1 MSLICRGDFDRQK
14 ARQNCLVRSDHAH
27 IFLASTPE
35 AGDGAGFSASYVV
48 LCPKSSV
55 KVLSIMDVPSKW
67 FKVLV
72 GLKKS
77 KKSQNAD
84 KNNSCQLIF
93 GHRKK
98 HLSDTQKVKAD
109 EEDPD
114 KVIPH
119 LSEHHAQCSLST
131 TSSSAGS
138 YDVNAAGEF
147 KQNLR
152 EHQAA
157 ICIQTAFRAFLAR
170 RALRAL
176 KGLVRLQAL
185 VRGHAVRKQAAIT
198 LRAMQALVRVQA
210 RVRARHVRMAL
221 ENQLAQ
227 QKQQE
232 QVAQESRVREIE
244 WQAGSRPAAVPAGFK
259 PDKNNWGWN
268 WLERWMAVRPW
279 ENRFLNINLQDGVL
293 VQENGAIETSKNT
306 KVPLKVSGK
315 KPTSQTN
322 YGQKAHPSK
331 SDGFTSDKSA
341 VAPLVTNV
349 LKAKLKSSLSP
360 ERPIEEADS
369 SRVPDFRSLSNPR
382 ERPRQA
388 SIGSAKKRLSLPS
401 NGSGARTASD
411 TLNKAAV
418 NKGTKANA
426 QKQLGS
432 DSLKPA
438 ETGGLNHRTQ
448 VKQDA

>member
-1 MSLICRGDFDRQK
+1 
-14 ARQNCLVRSDHAH
+14 
-27 IFLASTPE
+27 
-35 AGDGAGFSASYVV
+35 
-48 LCPKSSV
+48 
-55 KVLSIMDVPSKW
+55 MDVPSKW

-98 HLSDTQKVKAD
+98 HLADTQKVKED

-138 YDVNAAGEF
+138 HDVNAAGEF

-244 WQAGSRPAAVPAGFK
+244 EGWCDSIGSVEQIHAKLLKRQEAAAKRERARAYALTHQWQAGTRPAAVPAGFK

-279 ENRFLNINLQDGVL
+279 ENRFLNINLKDGVL
-293 VQENGAIETSKNT
+293 VQENGAIETSNNT
-306 KVPLKVSGK
+306 KVPLKISGK

-388 SIGSAKKRLSLPS
+388 SLGSAKKRLSLPS

-411 TLNKAAV
+411 PLNKAAV
-418 NKGTKANA
+418 NKSTKANA

-438 ETGGLNHRTQ
+438 EQ
-448 VKQDA
+448 VA

>member
-1 MSLICRGDFDRQK
+1 
-14 ARQNCLVRSDHAH
+14 
-27 IFLASTPE
+27 
-35 AGDGAGFSASYVV
+35 
-48 LCPKSSV
+48 
-55 KVLSIMDVPSKW
+55 MDVPSKW
-67 FKVLV
+67 LKVLV

-77 KKSQNAD
+77 KKTQNAD
-84 KNNSCQLIF
+84 KNTSCQSIF

-98 HLSDTQKVKAD
+98 HLAGTQKVEAD

-114 KVIPH
+114 KLIPN
-119 LSEHHAQCSLST
+119 LSDHHAQCSLSS

-138 YDVNAAGEF
+138 HDVNSAGEF

-157 ICIQTAFRAFLAR
+157 IRIQTAFRAFLAR

-232 QVAQESRVREIE
+232 HVAQEARVREIE
-244 WQAGSRPAAVPAGFK
+244 EGWCDSIGSVEEIQAKLLKRQEAAAKRERARAYALTHQWQAGTRQAAVPAGFK

-279 ENRFLNINLQDGVL
+279 ENRFLNINFKDGVL
-293 VQENGAIETSKNT
+293 VEENGSVEASNNT

-315 KPTSQTN
+315 KPSSQTN
-322 YGQKAHPSK
+322 LGQKAHPTK
-331 SDGFTSDKSA
+331 SDGFSSDKSA
-341 VAPLVTNV
+341 VAPVVTNM
-349 LKAKLKSSLSP
+349 LKGKLKPILSP

-388 SIGSAKKRLSLPS
+388 SLGSAKKRFSLPS
-401 NGSGARTASD
+401 NGSGARTTSD
-411 TLNKAAV
+411 PLKAAV
-418 NKGTKANA
+418 NKKANA
-426 QKQLGS
+426 QKQLGG
-432 DSLKPA
+432 DSMKPA
-438 ETGGLNHRTQ
+438 EKGGIYQRSQ